1 VSPPVRHQPSRTF
14 PPVEHS
20 APQPE
25 KNSPDQILTRTKPL
39 AVKQSLIAQSILSAV
54 QPSESSLN
62 THAEVPAKIH
72 HNWLYR
78 RVALPILAL
87 LRMGASPEKL
97 AWSIAVGLLV
107 GINPILGSTTL
118 FCLAVAFLLRLNVAA
133 SQVANHVV
141 YPLELILIIPFIRL
155 ASRIFHTAPMLLSAN
170 ELLHAARDRPIALSR
185 QLWLW
190 EWHAF
195 LLWAL
200 LAAIAVPI
208 IALALTPF
216 LRKLLKR
223 VEHHQYPLLSTTQ
236 LEK

>member
-1 VSPPVRHQPSRTF
+1 V
-14 PPVEHS
+14 
-20 APQPE
+20 
-25 KNSPDQILTRTKPL
+25 
-39 AVKQSLIAQSILSAV
+39 QST
-54 QPSESSLN
+54 ESN
-62 THAEVPAKIH
+62 FDVPAAIH

-118 FCLAVAFLLRLNVAA
+118 LCLVVAFLLRLNLAA

-155 ASRIFHTAPMLLSAN
+155 ASRIFHTAPMALSAN
-170 ELLHAARDRPIALSR
+170 ELLHAARERPIALSR

-195 LLWAL
+195 LLWAI
-200 LAAIAVPI
+200 LAAVAIPI
-208 IALALTPF
+208 LALALTPL
-216 LRKLLKR
+216 LRRLLKR

-236 LEK
+236 PEK